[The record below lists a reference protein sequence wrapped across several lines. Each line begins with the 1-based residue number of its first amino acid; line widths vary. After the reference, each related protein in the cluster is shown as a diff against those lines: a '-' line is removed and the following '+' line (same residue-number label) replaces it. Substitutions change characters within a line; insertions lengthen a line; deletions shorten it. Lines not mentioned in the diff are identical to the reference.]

1 VHVFDARGE
10 PGSVVRAHFL
20 QREALGDAKSD
31 LCVLVLK
38 VVLHLLLGLD
48 FAMSNSWTVSR
59 WRIIWTICQRVIQ
72 VIVLLATVM
81 MDAAVD
87 TAPTLL
93 PPKYG
98 PQSRSTP

>member
-1 VHVFDARGE
+1 MHVFDARGE

-31 LCVLVLK
+31 LCVNGFVLVLK

-59 WRIIWTICQRVIQ
+59 GRIIWTV
-72 VIVLLATVM
+72 
-81 MDAAVD
+81 
-87 TAPTLL
+87 
-93 PPKYG
+93 
-98 PQSRSTP
+98 SE